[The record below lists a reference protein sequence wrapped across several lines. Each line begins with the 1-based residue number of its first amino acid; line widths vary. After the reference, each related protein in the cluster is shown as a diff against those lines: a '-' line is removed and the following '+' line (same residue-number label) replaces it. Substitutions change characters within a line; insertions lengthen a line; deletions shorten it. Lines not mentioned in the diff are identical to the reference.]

1 MQVKRLIDEKETV
14 KTELISMRKQVLR
27 VKDDLE
33 AQERRVKEF
42 QTREKIAKEET

>member
-1 MQVKRLIDEKETV
+1 VQVKRLIDEKETV